1 MESVLG
7 LFREGGPSMVALLS
21 ADCSCCSLWV
31 PAMLLGLVLRR
42 GIGRRIA
49 QVVAVFLLIGTLVPL
64 VVGIA
69 GWQAGVSSTDRAAAI
84 VDPEYV
90 AALRAVGLAEAEI
103 PLRFGVSSML
113 GLLLISLLP
122 ALLAFRA
129 EAEVEEEE
137 EARSGG

>member
-1 MESVLG
+1 
-7 LFREGGPSMVALLS
+7 MVALLS